1 MDVITEFLNSIA
13 YKFPKGYP
21 DMKNKQDILIL
32 ENELFKMGINLKEVG
47 LSQKELEKPYP
58 SRNEFSGKYT
68 DRGERF
74 LEKILQGSEFELNDG
89 STIVID
95 AEASKDVVDALKN
108 KKYDIFAK
116 GAKVLIGKDGKSY
129 GLTSFKKTDEFGSG
143 AGQGGGAASTAVQ
156 ESSQSVVNSIAY
168 KIKKGNISVE
178 DLTPENIENA
188 YSLSDVASTLEE
200 VKDFILTQQSWTN
213 TFIASANILYNQYQ
227 NPNFQQHRGSEF
239 VNKIYSAF
247 AIAKKEAGISIQ
259 SDKWNPADIWMV
271 DTSILGMEFPTKLD
285 ELNGT
290 LADLFSNN
298 KLIGVSLKKTG
309 NEAKLGV
316 YNLSDE
322 DRKGYTY
329 EGSDSRPTNN
339 NTVIVYND
347 GSITFRTFNFASNFA
362 GEIKG
367 KTAAHGKIG
376 QGAINDILKS
386 NGIDGLPSANDLQ
399 KLFKTKDATILKNFQ
414 TYYSAIVTPISE
426 EEMDKLVDEKD
437 LNWLVSKYLSTELA
451 YKIEAQ
457 DKTTQNEIISDII
470 RYASSATKSSSVFAK
485 IS

>member
-1 MDVITEFLNSIA
+1 MDILEQFLHSIS
-13 YKFPKGYP
+13 YKFQKGYP
-21 DMKNKQDILIL
+21 DMKNEQDILLL

-89 STIVID
+89 STVVID
-95 AEASKDVVDALKN
+95 AEASKDVVTALKN

-178 DLTPENIENA
+178 DLTPENIEKA
-188 YSLSDVASTLEE
+188 YSLSDVSSTLEE
-200 VKDFILTQQSWTN
+200 VKDFILTQQSWAN

-247 AIAKKEAGISIQ
+247 AIAKKESGISIQ
-259 SDKWNPADIWMV
+259 SDKWNPSDIWMV

-399 KLFKTKDATILKNFQ
+399 KLFKTNDAAILKNFQ

-426 EEMDKLVDEKD
+426 DEMDKLVDEKD

-457 DKTTQNEIISDII
+457 DKTTQNEIISDIV